1 MTREERLHTMLAMLL
16 FYRDQQHLI
25 ADIKEPK
32 IRHSH
37 RRRHHDR
44 LRSLNNSEVHSKK
57 ASPIF
62 QPRSNKMGF
71 IARKGHRQA

>member
-1 MTREERLHTMLAMLL
+1 MTRDERVHTMFAMLL
-16 FYRDQQHLI
+16 FYRNQQHLV
-25 ADIKEPK
+25 ADLKEPK
-32 IRHSH
+32 VHHSH
-37 RRRHHDR
+37 HRHRRHHR
-44 LRSLNNSEVHSKK
+44 PLNKSEVHSKK